1 MAFSHFGLL
10 GLIGIVVCLAG
21 ANLLWND
28 RRLAAAWLREI
39 VRALRGQAG
48 GSQATALRRLPGVA
62 RTRTGA
68 LTLASAVALILIGQF
83 MFFFDLIH

>member
-1 MAFSHFGLL
+1 MGFSHFGLL

-21 ANLLWND
+21 AHLLWND

-39 VRALRGQAG
+39 VRALRGQVG
-48 GSQATALRRLPGVA
+48 GSQATALRRLPGAA

-68 LTLASAVALILIGQF
+68 LALAGGVALIIIGQF
-83 MFFFDLIH
+83 LFLFDLIH